1 MQYGADVKNYV
12 RSNSQK
18 NISASGV
25 SVDDNYIKLIFIA
38 ISSVFLSRVYFKVD
52 LAFIQNIA
60 PLGILFVLSVCLD
73 DIKSSIIALVSCIIG
88 YVSISKNIEETST
101 FIILGIGIVAYNFL
115 VQKKSKQVKIV
126 GSFILSVLIF
136 FIAGIFIDGRDYFS
150 SLYIASI
157 ITLIMIPAFFIVSYS
172 YRCINNFKLESYIN
186 NDELISIEI
195 LIALV
200 IVGFGNIGIF
210 NVQLLDILAIFF
222 VFFISFVGRENLGV
236 TSGIILGLVCGI
248 ITNKMGFY
256 LVILGVG
263 SLVVTLF
270 RESGKFISYMVFN
283 ISVLLLAVYMKEFNI
298 YTLIEIL
305 VGSTAILFIPSKLI
319 KRVRVELD
327 SNTKRECDGE
337 KHFNKVKAEL
347 MFRLNDFTGVLATMG
362 STLGNMVENESL
374 VSQNKGEELVD
385 NLADRVCSTC
395 DYKSTCWRRELHETY
410 SSFRELI
417 QSYEEG
423 ECKFPMTLKKKCL
436 KEAALLRET
445 EEVVNKHIAD
455 ELLKKRLS
463 EGRRILASHIKNM
476 SDTIKEIVDDFD
488 SEVVLDLEIER
499 TVKKTLLRNNIKFY
513 DLIAYSDKDGRI
525 NIKVEMNDCGGCNF
539 CVKTILPLLNN
550 VIGRKLCM
558 SNECRISARTGRCD
572 IHIQEAPK
580 FKVVS
585 SIALSPKDGEK
596 YIGDSYSF
604 GKTRDGNHM
613 VLLCDGMGTGA
624 RAGAESKM
632 AVEMIEKFSEGGFSE
647 KTAINTINSIMNIKF
662 SEEERFSTLDMQK
675 INLYDG
681 SVKFLKVGAME
692 SFIKRGNKVRIID
705 SKTLPFGVLDKPDID
720 ENTQKIKG
728 GDFII
733 TITDGILDLFKD
745 GDLNNKWLMELLE
758 ETNSKVPKD
767 LANEILDKAK
777 SFNNGKAKDDMTVIV
792 SKIYNA

>member
-1 MQYGADVKNYV
+1 MQYGANVKNYV
-12 RSNSQK
+12 RSDSTK
-18 NISASGV
+18 NISTSGV
-25 SVDDNYIKLIFIA
+25 NVDDNYVKFIFIA
-38 ISSVFLSRVYFKVD
+38 ISSIFLSRVYFKID

-60 PLGILFVLSVCLD
+60 PLGVLFVLSVCLD
-73 DIKSSIIALVSCIIG
+73 DIKSAIIALVSSIIG
-88 YVSISKNIEETST
+88 YVSISRGIEETST
-101 FIILGIGIVAYNFL
+101 FIVLGIGVVAYNFL

-126 GSFILSVLIF
+126 GSFVLSVLTF
-136 FIAGIFIDGRDYFS
+136 FIAGVLMDKRDYFS
-150 SLYIASI
+150 SLYVASI
-157 ITLIMIPAFFIVSYS
+157 ITLIMIPAFCIVSYS

-200 IVGFGNIGIF
+200 IVGFGNIGVF
-210 NVQLLDILAIFF
+210 NIQLLDIAAIFF

-236 TSGIILGLVCGI
+236 TSGIIVGLVCGI
-248 ITNKMGFY
+248 VTNKIGFY

-270 RESGKFISYMVFN
+270 RESGKFFSYIVFN
-283 ISVLLLAVYMKEFNI
+283 ISILLLALYMKELNV
-298 YTLIEIL
+298 YTLTEIL
-305 VGSTAILFIPSKLI
+305 VGSTALLCIPNKLI
-319 KRVRVELD
+319 KRIKVELD

-347 MFRLNDFTGVLATMG
+347 MFRLNDFTGVLTTMG

-374 VSQNKGEELVD
+374 VNQNKGEELVD

-395 DYKSTCWRRELHETY
+395 DYKSTCWKRELHETY

-417 QSYEEG
+417 QSFEEG
-423 ECKFPMTLKKKCL
+423 NYNFPIALKKKCL
-436 KEAALLRET
+436 KEAALSREA
-445 EEVVNKHIAD
+445 EEVVKKHIAD

-463 EGRRILASHIKNM
+463 EGRRILASHIENM
-476 SDTIKEIVDDFD
+476 SDTIKEVVDDFD

-539 CVKTILPLLNN
+539 CVKTILPLLNK
-550 VIGRKLCM
+550 VIGRKLCI

-585 SIALSPKDGEK
+585 SIALSPKEGEK

-624 RAGAESKM
+624 RAGVESKM

-675 INLYDG
+675 VNLYDG

-692 SFIKRGNKVRIID
+692 SFIKRGSKIKIID

-720 ENTQKIKG
+720 EHSEKIKG
-728 GDFII
+728 GDFIV

-745 GDLNNKWLMELLE
+745 GDLDNKWLIELLE